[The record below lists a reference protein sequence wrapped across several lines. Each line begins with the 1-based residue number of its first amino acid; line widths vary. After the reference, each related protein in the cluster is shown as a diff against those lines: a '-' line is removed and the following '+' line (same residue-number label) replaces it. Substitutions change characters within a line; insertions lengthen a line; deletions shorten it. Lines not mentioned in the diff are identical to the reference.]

1 MPINPIYTTA
11 TASISDLKKD
21 PMGIIS
27 AGTSHTGT
35 MAILNR
41 NKPVFYCVSPELF
54 AYLQDAIED
63 FELGITALA
72 RKADGKLIAVN
83 PDEL

>member
-1 MPINPIYTTA
+1 
-11 TASISDLKKD
+11 
-21 PMGIIS
+21 
-27 AGTSHTGT
+27 